1 MYIADRTECGSAAA
15 CTDKFDSRNF
25 AHSVSDSMRA
35 GFEHRSGGRRQIAA
49 HHSIHRRIRLAI
61 LSAGRDLKA
70 RGTMNTKDVWESVE
84 QYLDNVLVMQDSA
97 LKDGL
102 AAAETAKLPAIQV
115 SSGQGKF
122 LQLLARILG
131 ARNILEIGTLGG
143 YSTIW
148 MARALPE
155 GGKIITLEADPK
167 HADVARKNFARAGV
181 ETKVELRLGKAL
193 DTLPQ
198 IASEG
203 RGPFDM
209 FFIDANKSN
218 MPEYFEWSL
227 KLART
232 GSVIIAD
239 NVVR

>member
-1 MYIADRTECGSAAA
+1 
-15 CTDKFDSRNF
+15 
-25 AHSVSDSMRA
+25 
-35 GFEHRSGGRRQIAA
+35 
-49 HHSIHRRIRLAI
+49 
-61 LSAGRDLKA
+61 
-70 RGTMNTKDVWESVE
+70 MNTKDVWKSVE
-84 QYLDNVLVMQDSA
+84 QYFDNVLVMQDSA

-155 GGKIITLEADPK
+155 GGRIITLEADPK
-167 HADVARKNFARAGV
+167 HADVAQKNFARAGV

-227 KLART
+227 KLARS

-239 NVVR
+239 NVVREGAVLDANSKDADIQGIRRFLEMVGKEKRVSGTALQTVSSKSYDGFALVLVTS

>member
-1 MYIADRTECGSAAA
+1 M
-15 CTDKFDSRNF
+15 
-25 AHSVSDSMRA
+25 
-35 GFEHRSGGRRQIAA
+35 
-49 HHSIHRRIRLAI
+49 AI
-61 LSAGRDLKA
+61 LSAAFDSKV
-70 RGTMNTKDVWESVE
+70 RGTMTKDVWEAVDKYFDE
-84 QYLDNVLVMQDSA
+84 MLIPHDPTLDDA
-97 LKDGL
+97 L
-102 AAAETAKLPAIQV
+102 AACAAANLPAIQV
-115 SSGQGKF
+115 SSVQGK
-122 LQLLARILG
+122 LLHLLARIMG

-155 GGKIITLEADPK
+155 GGRIITLEADPK

-181 ETKVELRLGKAL
+181 ENKIELRLGKAL
-193 DTLPQ
+193 ETLPKVV
-198 IASEG
+198 ADG

-239 NVVR
+239 NVVREGAVLDGKSNDADIQGIRRFLEMVGKEKRVSGTALQTVSSKNYDGFALVLVTS

>member
-1 MYIADRTECGSAAA
+1 MTQELWEAV
-15 CTDKFDSRNF
+15 DKYFEEMLIPHDS
-25 AHSVSDSMRA
+25 
-35 GFEHRSGGRRQIAA
+35 
-49 HHSIHRRIRLAI
+49 
-61 LSAGRDLKA
+61 
-70 RGTMNTKDVWESVE
+70 T
-84 QYLDNVLVMQDSA
+84 LDDA
-97 LKDGL
+97 L
-102 AAAETAKLPAIQV
+102 AAAAAANLPAIQV
-115 SSGQGKF
+115 SSVQGKF
-122 LQLLARILG
+122 LHLLARIMG

-155 GGKIITLEADPK
+155 GGRIITLEADPK
-167 HADVARKNFARAGV
+167 HAEVARRNFAGAGV
-181 ETKVELRLGKAL
+181 ESKVELRLGKAL

-198 IASEG
+198 VASDG

-227 KLART
+227 KLARK

-239 NVVR
+239 NVVREGAVLDAKSKDADIQGIRRFLEMVGNEKRVSGTALQTVSTKNYDGFALAFVTG

>member
-1 MYIADRTECGSAAA
+1 
-15 CTDKFDSRNF
+15 
-25 AHSVSDSMRA
+25 
-35 GFEHRSGGRRQIAA
+35 
-49 HHSIHRRIRLAI
+49 
-61 LSAGRDLKA
+61 
-70 RGTMNTKDVWESVE
+70 MNQKVWEAVD
-84 QYLDNVLVMQDSA
+84 QYLDKMLIPPDST
-97 LKDGL
+97 LKDAL
-102 AAAETAKLPAIQV
+102 ATASKAKLPAIQV
-115 SSGQGKF
+115 SSVQGK
-122 LQLLARILG
+122 LLHLLVRIMG

-155 GGKIITLEADPK
+155 GGRIITLEADPK
-167 HADVARKNFARAGV
+167 HAEVARKNFARSGV
-181 ETKVELRLGKAL
+181 ENKVELRLGKAL

-198 IASEG
+198 VAADG

-227 KLART
+227 KLARV

-239 NVVR
+239 NVVREGAVLDAKSKDADIQGIRRFLAMVGKEKRVSGTALQTVSTKNHDGFALVLVTS

>member
-1 MYIADRTECGSAAA
+1 
-15 CTDKFDSRNF
+15 
-25 AHSVSDSMRA
+25 
-35 GFEHRSGGRRQIAA
+35 
-49 HHSIHRRIRLAI
+49 
-61 LSAGRDLKA
+61 
-70 RGTMNTKDVWESVE
+70 MNQKVWEAVD
-84 QYLDNVLVMQDSA
+84 QYLDKMLIPPDSTLKGA
-97 LKDGL
+97 LATASK
-102 AAAETAKLPAIQV
+102 AKLPAIQV
-115 SSGQGKF
+115 SSVQGK
-122 LQLLARILG
+122 LLHLLVRIMG

-155 GGKIITLEADPK
+155 GGRIITLEADPK
-167 HADVARKNFARAGV
+167 HAEVARKNFVRCGV
-181 ETKVELRLGKAL
+181 ENKVELRLGKAL

-198 IASEG
+198 VAADG

-227 KLART
+227 KLARA

-239 NVVR
+239 NVVREGAVLDAKSKDADIQGVRRFLEMVGKEKRVSGTALQTVSTKNYDGFALVLVTSWPEAA

>member
-1 MYIADRTECGSAAA
+1 
-15 CTDKFDSRNF
+15 
-25 AHSVSDSMRA
+25 
-35 GFEHRSGGRRQIAA
+35 
-49 HHSIHRRIRLAI
+49 
-61 LSAGRDLKA
+61 
-70 RGTMNTKDVWESVE
+70 MNQKVWEAVD
-84 QYLDNVLVMQDSA
+84 QYLDKMLIPPDSTLKGA
-97 LKDGL
+97 LATASK
-102 AAAETAKLPAIQV
+102 AKLPAIQV
-115 SSGQGKF
+115 SSVQGK
-122 LQLLARILG
+122 LLHLLVRIMG

-155 GGKIITLEADPK
+155 GGRIITLEADPK
-167 HADVARKNFARAGV
+167 HAEVARKNFVRCGV
-181 ETKVELRLGKAL
+181 ENKVELRLGKAL

-198 IASEG
+198 VAADG

-227 KLART
+227 KLARA

-239 NVVR
+239 NVVREGAVLDAKSKDADIQGVRRFLEMVGKEKRVSGTALQTVSTKNYDGFAVVLVTSWPEAA

>member
-1 MYIADRTECGSAAA
+1 MS
-15 CTDKFDSRNF
+15 N
-25 AHSVSDSMRA
+25 
-35 GFEHRSGGRRQIAA
+35 Q
-49 HHSIHRRIRLAI
+49 
-61 LSAGRDLKA
+61 
-70 RGTMNTKDVWESVE
+70 DVWESVE
-84 QYLDNVLVMQDSA
+84 QYLDKVLVMQDSA
-97 LKDGL
+97 LQDSL
-102 AAAETAKLPAIQV
+102 ASAEAAKLPAIQV
-115 SSGQGKF
+115 SSGQGKM
-122 LQLLARILG
+122 LHLMARILG
-131 ARNILEIGTLGG
+131 ARNILEIGTLAG

-155 GGKIITLEADPK
+155 GGRIITLEADPK

-198 IASEG
+198 IAAEG

-232 GSVIIAD
+232 GSFIIAD
-239 NVVR
+239 NVVREGAVLDPNSKDPDIQGIRRFLNMVGKEKRASGTALQTVSSKSYDGFALVLVTS

>member
-1 MYIADRTECGSAAA
+1 
-15 CTDKFDSRNF
+15 
-25 AHSVSDSMRA
+25 
-35 GFEHRSGGRRQIAA
+35 
-49 HHSIHRRIRLAI
+49 
-61 LSAGRDLKA
+61 
-70 RGTMNTKDVWESVE
+70 MNTKGVWEGVE
-84 QYLDNVLVMQDSA
+84 QYFDEVLVRQDAA
-97 LKDGL
+97 LRDGL

-115 SSGQGKF
+115 SSGQGK
-122 LQLLARILG
+122 LLHLLARMMG

-155 GGKIITLEADPK
+155 GGRIITLEADPK

-181 ETKVELRLGKAL
+181 ESKVELRLGKAL

-198 IASEG
+198 IAAEG

-239 NVVR
+239 NVVREGAVLDPNSKDPDIQGIRRFLNMVGKEKRASGTALQTVSSKSYDGFALVLVTS

>member
-1 MYIADRTECGSAAA
+1 MTQELWEAV
-15 CTDKFDSRNF
+15 DKYFDEMLIP
-25 AHSVSDSMRA
+25 HDS
-35 GFEHRSGGRRQIAA
+35 
-49 HHSIHRRIRLAI
+49 
-61 LSAGRDLKA
+61 
-70 RGTMNTKDVWESVE
+70 T
-84 QYLDNVLVMQDSA
+84 LDDA
-97 LKDGL
+97 L
-102 AAAETAKLPAIQV
+102 AAAAAANLPAIQV
-115 SSGQGKF
+115 SSVQGKF
-122 LQLLARILG
+122 LHLLARIMG

-155 GGKIITLEADPK
+155 GGRIITLEADPK
-167 HADVARKNFARAGV
+167 HAEVARRNFAGAGV
-181 ETKVELRLGKAL
+181 ESKVELRLGKAL

-198 IASEG
+198 VASDG

-227 KLART
+227 KLARK

-239 NVVR
+239 NVVREGAVLDAKSKDADIQGIRRFLEMVGNEKRVSGTAVQTVSTKNYDGFALAFVTG

>member
-1 MYIADRTECGSAAA
+1 
-15 CTDKFDSRNF
+15 
-25 AHSVSDSMRA
+25 
-35 GFEHRSGGRRQIAA
+35 
-49 HHSIHRRIRLAI
+49 
-61 LSAGRDLKA
+61 
-70 RGTMNTKDVWESVE
+70 MNQKVWEAVD
-84 QYLDNVLVMQDSA
+84 QYLDKMLIPPDST
-97 LKDGL
+97 LKDAL
-102 AAAETAKLPAIQV
+102 ATASKAKLPAIQV
-115 SSGQGKF
+115 SSVQGK
-122 LQLLARILG
+122 LLHLLVHIMG

-155 GGKIITLEADPK
+155 GGRIITLEADPR
-167 HADVARKNFARAGV
+167 HAEVARKNFERSGV
-181 ETKVELRLGKAL
+181 ANKVELRLGKAL

-198 IASEG
+198 VAADG

-227 KLART
+227 KLARA

-239 NVVR
+239 NVVREGAVLDAKSKDADIQGVRRFLGMVGKERRVSGTALQTVGTKNYDGFALVLVTS